1 MALTDALSALVL
13 LNRLDSSL
21 SSLISIE
28 QSRLEVEQSIQ
39 ELLELSFKLLCMSMN
54 LSPDAV
60 RSATYSPDGTDP
72 LASTGQ
78 GEVDLPTHSQMARW
92 DELRRRAEEL
102 GVKVAD
108 DADLEALFGEKPGE
122 EDLPR

>member
-13 LNRLDSSL
+13 LNRLNSSL

-28 QSRLEVEQSIQ
+28 KSRFEVEKSAL
-39 ELLELSFKLLCMSMN
+39 ELLNLSFKLLCMSMN
-54 LSPDAV
+54 LSPDSV
-60 RSATYSPDGTDP
+60 RDATYSPDGTEP
-72 LASTGQ
+72 RASTSQ
-78 GEVDLPTHSQMARW
+78 GDISLPTHSQMAHW
-92 DELRRRAEEL
+92 DELKRHAEEL
-102 GVKVAD
+102 GVKVSD